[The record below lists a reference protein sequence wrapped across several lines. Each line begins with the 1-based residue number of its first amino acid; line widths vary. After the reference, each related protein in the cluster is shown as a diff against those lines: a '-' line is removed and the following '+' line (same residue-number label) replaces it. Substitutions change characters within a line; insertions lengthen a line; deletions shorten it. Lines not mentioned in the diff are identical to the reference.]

1 MSEFTTDEKTLNGH
15 VHDER
20 SPSPSTTSLLH
31 PSSFVVRYLVGFAG
45 AALSLLFW
53 YIRRT
58 DAEFLGWKVGM
69 VGGVVPLE
77 CVVCCAL
84 VGWLGVEE
92 WGRMEGEVV
101 NE

>member
-1 MSEFTTDEKTLNGH
+1 MSGFTTDEKTLSGH
-15 VHDER
+15 VYDER
-20 SPSPSTTSLLH
+20 SLSLSTTSLFH
-31 PSSFVVRYLVGFAG
+31 VSGFVVRYLVGFVR
-45 AALSLLFW
+45 AALSLLFR

-58 DAEFLGWKVGM
+58 DTEFLGWKVGM

-92 WGRMEGEVV
+92 WGKMEGEVV
-101 NE
+101 NK